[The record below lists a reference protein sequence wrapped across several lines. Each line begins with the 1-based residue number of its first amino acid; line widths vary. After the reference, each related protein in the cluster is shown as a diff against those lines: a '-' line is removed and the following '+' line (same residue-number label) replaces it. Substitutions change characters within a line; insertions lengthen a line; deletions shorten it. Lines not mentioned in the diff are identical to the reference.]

1 MRGVALLLLLAGLAS
16 SALAT
21 TRVNV
26 EQVEQLLAAS
36 HKLSDGKLAAKIAGL
51 ELVERAS
58 SARLKR
64 WQGEFDGKRT
74 REALLALADAS
85 SFLDL
90 PSEEIPARAMPDTVE
105 MSGIFQRAIA
115 YANTT
120 IKKLPNFSARRTT
133 VHFDDVTAIERLHSG
148 YMANTSNGYR
158 EDLSPSQPPSSGGPL
173 LREGDAS
180 STVVTYRDGQEVA
193 DASREKGTVSA
204 VIGMTTSGEF
214 GPILSVVT
222 GDAANGKVFW
232 SHWEQGASGPLA
244 VFRILV
250 RQDESHFLVTGAG
263 NMPRYPSYHGE
274 IAVDPASGT
283 IYRVTLASD
292 WKPPFQPS
300 VAAIVVEY
308 GPVEIGAASYICPI
322 KGVALSRVRNG
333 DSGGRAA
340 IPFHTFVNDVSFTEY
355 HVFRGE
361 VHILP

>member
-1 MRGVALLLLLAGLAS
+1 
-16 SALAT
+16 
-21 TRVNV
+21 
-26 EQVEQLLAAS
+26 
-36 HKLSDGKLAAKIAGL
+36 
-51 ELVERAS
+51 
-58 SARLKR
+58 
-64 WQGEFDGKRT
+64 
-74 REALLALADAS
+74 
-85 SFLDL
+85 
-90 PSEEIPARAMPDTVE
+90 
-105 MSGIFQRAIA
+105 
-115 YANTT
+115 
-120 IKKLPNFSARRTT
+120 
-133 VHFDDVTAIERLHSG
+133 
-148 YMANTSNGYR
+148 
-158 EDLSPSQPPSSGGPL
+158 
-173 LREGDAS
+173 
-180 STVVTYRDGQEVA
+180 
-193 DASREKGTVSA
+193 
-204 VIGMTTSGEF
+204 MTTSGEF

-263 NMPRYPSYHGE
+263 NMPRNPSYHGE

-300 VAAIVVEY
+300 IAAIVVEY

-333 DSGGRAA
+333 DIGGRAA
-340 IPFHTFVNDVSFTEY
+340 MPFHTFVNDVTFTDY

>member
-1 MRGVALLLLLAGLAS
+1 
-16 SALAT
+16 
-21 TRVNV
+21 
-26 EQVEQLLAAS
+26 
-36 HKLSDGKLAAKIAGL
+36 
-51 ELVERAS
+51 
-58 SARLKR
+58 
-64 WQGEFDGKRT
+64 
-74 REALLALADAS
+74 
-85 SFLDL
+85 
-90 PSEEIPARAMPDTVE
+90 
-105 MSGIFQRAIA
+105 
-115 YANTT
+115 
-120 IKKLPNFSARRTT
+120 
-133 VHFDDVTAIERLHSG
+133 
-148 YMANTSNGYR
+148 
-158 EDLSPSQPPSSGGPL
+158 
-173 LREGDAS
+173 
-180 STVVTYRDGQEVA
+180 
-193 DASREKGTVSA
+193 
-204 VIGMTTSGEF
+204 
-214 GPILSVVT
+214 
-222 GDAANGKVFW
+222 
-232 SHWEQGASGPLA
+232 LA